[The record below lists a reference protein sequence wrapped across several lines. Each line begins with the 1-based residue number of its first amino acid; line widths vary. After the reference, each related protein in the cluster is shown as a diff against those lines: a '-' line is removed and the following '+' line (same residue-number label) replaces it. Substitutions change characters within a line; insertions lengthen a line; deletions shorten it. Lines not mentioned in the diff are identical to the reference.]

1 MKKLKIK
8 GIKKEMSTTGTGAS
22 FAPGIGAQYA
32 TSKAF
37 KKKTKE
43 EGPNWSKLRQ
53 GQLGIAKTSPV
64 SKQVDVSE
72 PFTTLSPS
80 IPNRKSKAIDY
91 VKLFEKS
98 IDQYLA
104 GINSQADKKYKKWNP
119 VTDFTDSQANAG
131 DNTGYD
137 MDTQDAASVSELAK
151 FADKSNKLKIGD
163 TDIDKGVKYTVTDID
178 KTTGAIQWKVNYVP
192 AYDTVYKEF
201 EELRSTLNTLA
212 VKTDD
217 TTIDGLSDEI
227 RNVFNRY
234 RTHIRK
240 NYPDAYKKFR
250 TNENIN
256 EQADYKYLTQVILDA
271 NPKMNVYYSSSRN
284 VVNIGGVGYDKG
296 DLVKN
301 FNQPQGSSTKI
312 KNNFY
317 YANENP
323 VDTKQEVER
332 LSNGKIKVDIQ
343 KGYGNKPMVVY
354 SVVKSLNER
363 LGVSKDKLNNIV
375 KFVGAVNFTQMII
388 SLRDE
393 NVQDEIVSAFEDQY
407 PAVMDKRDD
416 LQEVRYS
423 RFKKEAKLRTPT
435 EQIHRAVREIRQRMN
450 EMLKIVGHTERMKNE
465 LKQSNE
471 GMSYLKRTKNALGS
485 ISEKLQELTNRI
497 KGLTE

>member
-22 FAPGIGAQYA
+22 FTPGVGAQYA
-32 TSKAF
+32 TAKAF
-37 KKKTKE
+37 KKKKTE

-104 GINSQADKKYKKWNP
+104 GINSQEDKKFKKWNP

-137 MDTQDAASVSELAK
+137 MDSQDAAAVSELAK
-151 FADKSNKLKIGD
+151 FATKGNKLKIGD
-163 TDIDKGVKYTVTDID
+163 TDVEKGVKYTVTNID
-178 KTTGAIQWKVNYVP
+178 KETGAIQWKIDYVP

-217 TTIDGLSDEI
+217 TTIDDLSDEV

-250 TNENIN
+250 
-256 EQADYKYLTQVILDA
+256 
-271 NPKMNVYYSSSRN
+271 
-284 VVNIGGVGYDKG
+284 
-296 DLVKN
+296 
-301 FNQPQGSSTKI
+301 
-312 KNNFY
+312 
-317 YANENP
+317 ANENL
-323 VDTKQEVER
+323 VYKQPEGLDKVTGGIPYRIE
-332 LSNGKIKVDIQ
+332 NGK
-343 KGYGNKPMVVY
+343 
-354 SVVKSLNER
+354 
-363 LGVSKDKLNNIV
+363 
-375 KFVGAVNFTQMII
+375 AII
-388 SLRDE
+388 SMSLPDDVKERIIKRAKE
-393 NVQDEIVSAFEDQY
+393 NGYSAKPNMGGGVTIFKE
-407 PAVMDKRDD
+407 VKNE
-416 LQEVRYS
+416 LNEVRYS

>member
-32 TSKAF
+32 TAKAF
-37 KKKTKE
+37 KKKKTE

-151 FADKSNKLKIGD
+151 FSDKSNKLKIGD
-163 TDIDKGVKYTVTDID
+163 TDVEKGVKYTVTDID
-178 KTTGAIQWKVNYVP
+178 KTTGAIQWKIDYVP

-217 TTIDGLSDEI
+217 TTIDNLSDEI
-227 RNVFNRY
+227 RNEFNRY

-250 TNENIN
+250 
-256 EQADYKYLTQVILDA
+256 
-271 NPKMNVYYSSSRN
+271 
-284 VVNIGGVGYDKG
+284 
-296 DLVKN
+296 
-301 FNQPQGSSTKI
+301 
-312 KNNFY
+312 
-317 YANENP
+317 ANENL
-323 VDTKQEVER
+323 VYKQPEGLDKVAGGIPYRIE
-332 LSNGKIKVDIQ
+332 NGKAIISLDLPDDVKERIIKRAKENGYSAQPNMGGGVTITLK
-343 KGYGNKPMVVY
+343 KGM
-354 SVVKSLNER
+354 NER
-363 LGVSKDKLNNIV
+363 LGVSKDKINNIV

>member
-22 FAPGIGAQYA
+22 FTPGTGAQYA
-32 TSKAF
+32 TAKAF
-37 KKKTKE
+37 KKKKTE

-104 GINSQADKKYKKWNP
+104 GINSQEDKKFKKWNP

-137 MDTQDAASVSELAK
+137 MDSQDAAAVSELAK
-151 FADKSNKLKIGD
+151 FATKGNKLKVGD
-163 TDIDKGVKYTVTDID
+163 TDVDKGVKYTVTNID
-178 KTTGAIQWKVNYVP
+178 KETGAIQWKIDYVP

-217 TTIDGLSDEI
+217 TTIDDLSDEI

-256 EQADYKYLTQVILDA
+256 E
-271 NPKMNVYYSSSRN
+271 
-284 VVNIGGVGYDKG
+284 
-296 DLVKN
+296 
-301 FNQPQGSSTKI
+301 
-312 KNNFY
+312 
-317 YANENP
+317 
-323 VDTKQEVER
+323 
-332 LSNGKIKVDIQ
+332 
-343 KGYGNKPMVVY
+343 
-354 SVVKSLNER
+354 R
-363 LGVSKDKLNNIV
+363 LGVSKDKLSNIL
-375 KFVGAVNFTQMII
+375 KFVGAVNFAQMII

>member
-22 FAPGIGAQYA
+22 FTPGIGAQYA
-32 TSKAF
+32 TAKAF
-37 KKKTKE
+37 KKKKTE

-137 MDTQDAASVSELAK
+137 MDSQDAAAVSELTK
-151 FADKSNKLKIGD
+151 FADKSNKLKVGD

-217 TTIDGLSDEI
+217 TTIDGLSDEV

-240 NYPDAYKKFR
+240 NYPDAYKKF
-250 TNENIN
+250 T
-256 EQADYKYLTQVILDA
+256 
-271 NPKMNVYYSSSRN
+271 
-284 VVNIGGVGYDKG
+284 
-296 DLVKN
+296 
-301 FNQPQGSSTKI
+301 
-312 KNNFY
+312 
-317 YANENP
+317 
-323 VDTKQEVER
+323 
-332 LSNGKIKVDIQ
+332 LS
-343 KGYGNKPMVVY
+343 
-354 SVVKSLNER
+354 E
-363 LGVSKDKLNNIV
+363 
-375 KFVGAVNFTQMII
+375 A
-388 SLRDE
+388 
-393 NVQDEIVSAFEDQY
+393 
-407 PAVMDKRDD
+407 
-416 LQEVRYS
+416 RYS
-423 RFKKEAKLRTPT
+423 QFKKKSQFRTPT
-435 EQIHRAVREIRQRMN
+435 QQLHMAVREMRRKID
-450 EMLKIVGHTERMKNE
+450 EMSKVVSFTETMRTE
-465 LKQSNE
+465 LKASNE
-471 GMSYLKRTKNALGS
+471 GMTYLNRTREAITKIN
-485 ISEKLQELTNRI
+485 EKLQDLNNRI

>member
-1 MKKLKIK
+1 MKKIKIK

-22 FAPGIGAQYA
+22 FTPGVGAQYA
-32 TSKAF
+32 TAKAF
-37 KKKTKE
+37 KKKKTE

-104 GINSQADKKYKKWNP
+104 GINSQEDKKYKKWNP

-137 MDTQDAASVSELAK
+137 MDSQDAAAVSELAK
-151 FADKSNKLKIGD
+151 FATKGNKLKVGD
-163 TDIDKGVKYTVTDID
+163 TDVDKGVKYTVTNID
-178 KTTGAIQWKVNYVP
+178 KETGAIQWKIDYVP

-217 TTIDGLSDEI
+217 TTIDDLSDEV

-250 TNENIN
+250 ANENIV
-256 EQADYKYLTQVILDA
+256 YKQPEGLDKVA
-271 NPKMNVYYSSSRN
+271 GGIPYRIENGKAIISLDLPDDVKERIIKRAKENGYSAQPN
-284 VVNIGGVGYDKG
+284 MGGGVTITLKKGMNEAFSGFTRNPEDPDSAPFEPSSQRIKGKISQFKEDLRTLFGKFKG
-296 DLVKN
+296 DL
-301 FNQPQGSSTKI
+301 S
-312 KNNFY
+312 
-317 YANENP
+317 NP
-323 VDTKQEVER
+323 DFIRGVAE
-332 LSNGKIKVDIQ
+332 I
-343 KGYGNKPMVVY
+343 MVNW
-354 SVVKSLNER
+354 KSL
-363 LGVSKDKLNNIV
+363 
-375 KFVGAVNFTQMII
+375 
-388 SLRDE
+388 LRS
-393 NVQDEIVSAFEDQY
+393 Q
-407 PAVMDKRDD
+407 

>member
-22 FAPGIGAQYA
+22 FTPGVGAQYA
-32 TSKAF
+32 TAKAF
-37 KKKTKE
+37 KKKKTE

-104 GINSQADKKYKKWNP
+104 GINSQEDKKYKKWNP

-137 MDTQDAASVSELAK
+137 MDSQDAAAVSELAK
-151 FADKSNKLKIGD
+151 FATKGNKLKVGD
-163 TDIDKGVKYTVTDID
+163 TDVDKGVKYTVTNID
-178 KTTGAIQWKVNYVP
+178 KETGAIQWKIDYVP

-201 EELRSTLNTLA
+201 GELRKYLNTLA

-217 TTIDGLSDEI
+217 AVIDDLNDEI
-227 RNVFNRY
+227 RDTFNKY

-250 TNENIN
+250 TNE
-256 EQADYKYLTQVILDA
+256 AFSGFTR
-271 NPKMNVYYSSSRN
+271 NPEDPDSAPFEPSSQRIKGKISQFKEDLRTLF
-284 VVNIGGVGYDKG
+284 GKFKG
-296 DLVKN
+296 DL
-301 FNQPQGSSTKI
+301 S
-312 KNNFY
+312 
-317 YANENP
+317 NP
-323 VDTKQEVER
+323 DFIRGVAE
-332 LSNGKIKVDIQ
+332 I
-343 KGYGNKPMVVY
+343 MVNW
-354 SVVKSLNER
+354 KSL
-363 LGVSKDKLNNIV
+363 
-375 KFVGAVNFTQMII
+375 
-388 SLRDE
+388 LRS
-393 NVQDEIVSAFEDQY
+393 Q
-407 PAVMDKRDD
+407 